1 MLTGDVNE
9 GMASPIR
16 DNLNKQCI
24 LTRIQIII
32 IMIMII
38 IDTCSLICNE
48 IREKVVGR

>member
-9 GMASPIR
+9 GMTSPIR

-38 IDTCSLICNE
+38 IGSLICNE